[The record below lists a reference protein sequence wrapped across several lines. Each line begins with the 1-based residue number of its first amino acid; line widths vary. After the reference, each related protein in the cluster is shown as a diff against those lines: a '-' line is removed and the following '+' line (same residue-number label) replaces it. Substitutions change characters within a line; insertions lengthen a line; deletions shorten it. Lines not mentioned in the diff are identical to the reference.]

1 MRLLRVKRRG
11 VGRGAFRGHYHVTA
25 KNVEGRITGAR
36 GVTRGNTVGFIGA
49 CERGWVRIRTEITML
64 ERHPRVVTRL
74 MPRSKTIIKVLL
86 VIAIDPTLW
95 AQLQR
100 LRSLAPSEETPK
112 LSFELTPLYY
122 ITPSRQQGGGVRK
135 R

>member
-11 VGRGAFRGHYHVTA
+11 VGRGASRGHCHVTA

-86 VIAIDPTLW
+86 VIAIDPPIT
-95 AQLQR
+95 
-100 LRSLAPSEETPK
+100 K
-112 LSFELTPLYY
+112 LDPVF
-122 ITPSRQQGGGVRK
+122 V
-135 R
+135 